1 MTYSV
6 VDAQRSDADELSSIF
21 LDAFKEDPM
30 LGQIWP
36 NVAPD
41 VLHAYHT
48 RQFVESFENM
58 EPRGIV
64 FKKVVDQ
71 ESRYAVPFIDLP
83 TPWTTVLGRPA
94 MMQALSL
101 VKEATCICEMA
112 ISAHHDRWTKN
123 RKGDS
128 RGKRRILAWRD
139 KCRAAQS
146 LLRSYQRRA

>member
-41 VLHAYHT
+41 ILHAYHA

-71 ESRYAVPFIDLP
+71 ESRYAVPFIDYP
-83 TPWTTVLGRPA
+83 TP
-94 MMQALSL
+94 
-101 VKEATCICEMA
+101 
-112 ISAHHDRWTKN
+112 
-123 RKGDS
+123 
-128 RGKRRILAWRD
+128 
-139 KCRAAQS
+139 
-146 LLRSYQRRA
+146 